1 MKPTRGPRSI
11 VAEFA
16 SNLWELLQG
25 PSEPPRLGPP
35 GSSKSGS
42 KARSARKPRRSRGSI
57 PPAAPTPPARGRG
70 SRQQNRYDELVKSM
84 KAEFGLRVVR
94 WRSST
99 SGCAWQV
106 FYKDGSVA
114 RLIESP
120 YPRGPMS
127 CAVFLHEVG
136 HHAIG
141 FKTYRP
147 RCREEYHAWR
157 WSFEKMLELDFNLT
171 EAVRRRRDEALHY
184 AVAKA
189 ARRGLKRLPVELVPF
204 VEPRSRDLEPLPA
217 LLEPPHNPVLAAAMK
232 AERESSGSGGGSTE
246 DGLGIVVESSGPAV
260 GLERGG

>member
-1 MKPTRGPRSI
+1 MKPPRRTRNM

-16 SNLWELLQG
+16 SNLWDLLQG
-25 PSEPPRLGPP
+25 QVELPRRGPSAPSPAKA
-35 GSSKSGS
+35 GSV
-42 KARSARKPRRSRGSI
+42 RPLRRSRGSI
-57 PPAAPTPPARGRG
+57 PPAAPTPSVRGRG
-70 SRQQNRYDELVKSM
+70 SRQQNRYDELVKTM

-106 FYKDGSVA
+106 FYQDGSIA

-171 EAVRRRRDEALHY
+171 ESVRRRRDEALHY

-204 VEPRSRDLEPLPA
+204 LKPRSRDLDPLPA
-217 LLEPPHNPVLAAAMK
+217 LLEPPVNPVLAARIGK
-232 AERESSGSGGGSTE
+232 AGEMSGSGGGSAE
-246 DGLGIVVESSGPAV
+246 DGLETIGESTRAAIGV
-260 GLERGG
+260 ERGG

>member
-1 MKPTRGPRSI
+1 MKPPRRSSSF

-16 SNLWELLQG
+16 SNLWDLLQG
-25 PSEPPRLGPP
+25 QVGSARRGPLAPSAPKA
-35 GSSKSGS
+35 KS
-42 KARSARKPRRSRGSI
+42 ARSPRRSRGSV
-57 PPAAPTPPARGRG
+57 PPAAPTPTVKGRG
-70 SRQQNRYDELVKSM
+70 SRQQGRYDELVKTM
-84 KAEFGLRVVR
+84 KVEFGLRVVR

-106 FYKDGSVA
+106 FYQDGSIA

-171 EAVRRRRDEALHY
+171 ESVRRRRDEALHY

-204 VEPRSRDLEPLPA
+204 MKPRSRDLDPLPA
-217 LLEPPHNPVLAAAMK
+217 LLEPPVNPVLAA
-232 AERESSGSGGGSTE
+232 RIGNESEMSGNGGGSAE
-246 DGLGIVVESSGPAV
+246 DGFGTIGESTRAAIGI
-260 GLERGG
+260 ERGGLA

>member
-1 MKPTRGPRSI
+1 MKDPRRSRSL

-16 SNLWELLQG
+16 ANLWDLLQG
-25 PSEPPRLGPP
+25 PAKSPR
-35 GSSKSGS
+35 SGAS
-42 KARSARKPRRSRGSI
+42 PAAAKAKPIRRPRRSRGSI
-57 PPAAPTPPARGRG
+57 PPAAPTPTGGGRG
-70 SRQQNRYDELVKSM
+70 SRQQARYDELVKAM

-106 FYKDGSVA
+106 FYQDGSIA

-157 WSFEKMLELDFNLT
+157 WSFEKMIELDFNLT
-171 EAVRRRRDEALHY
+171 ESVRRRRDESLHY

-204 VEPRSRDLEPLPA
+204 LEPRSRDLEPLPA
-217 LLEPPHNPVLAAAMK
+217 LLEPPFNPVLAARI
-232 AERESSGSGGGSTE
+232 AEAAEMTGRGGGSAE
-246 DGLGIVVESSGPAV
+246 DDLGTKGKSTGTSV
-260 GLERGG
+260 GVERGG